1 MHAVR
6 TPLPGF
12 CDQGN
17 PLTIK
22 QEVVKVAKKV
32 AFLQGNE
39 AAAQGALY
47 AGCKFFAGYPITPST
62 EVAEVMSAEL
72 PKIGGKFIQME
83 DEIGAMSAV
92 IGASLTG
99 AKVLTATSGP
109 GLSLKQEII
118 GYGCI
123 TEVPCVIVNVM
134 RGGPS
139 TGMPTGPSQ
148 SDVMCA
154 KWGTHGDHPAICLV
168 PASVQELFEE
178 TVRAFNLAEKYR
190 TPVMVMPDEIVGHMR
205 EQIVFPEPGELEV
218 IDRTAPSVPP
228 EQYKP
233 YDTSFGDVPPLA
245 AFGSG
250 YRFHVTGLN
259 KMQDGFPTTKAQIVQ
274 AEEERQVRKVEA
286 NADDIIKYEE
296 YLTDDAE
303 VVVVAFG
310 STSRSARFAVNEARK
325 QGIKAGLFRLITFWP
340 FPEKQLLALSKKVK
354 AFITPE
360 MNLGMCTDVVKGS
373 VEGNAPVHGIFRV
386 DGEPINPGQ
395 ILDKIKEVK

>member
-1 MHAVR
+1 
-6 TPLPGF
+6 
-12 CDQGN
+12 
-17 PLTIK
+17 
-22 QEVVKVAKKV
+22 VAKKV

-83 DEIGAMSAV
+83 DEIGAMAAL
-92 IGASLTG
+92 IGGSLGG
-99 AKVLTATSGP
+99 AKALTSTSGP
-109 GLSLKQEII
+109 GLSLKQELI
-118 GYGCI
+118 GYACI
-123 TEVPCVIVNVM
+123 AEIPCVIVNVM

-148 SDVMCA
+148 SDIMSA

-190 TPVMVMPDEIVGHMR
+190 TPVMIMPDEIVAHMR
-205 EQIVFPEPGELEV
+205 ERIVFPEPGELEV
-218 IDRTAPSVPP
+218 IDRTAPTVEPTK
-228 EQYKP
+228 YKP

-245 AFGSG
+245 SFGSG
-250 YRFHVTGLN
+250 YKFHVTGLN
-259 KMQDGFPTTKAQIVQ
+259 KLPDGFPTTKAEYVQ
-274 AEEERQVRKVEA
+274 AEEERQVRKVEG
-286 NADDIIKYEE
+286 NAADIMKWEE
-296 YLTDDAE
+296 YKCDDAE
-303 VVVVAFG
+303 IIVVAFG
-310 STSRSARFAVNEARK
+310 STSRSARFAVDEARK

-340 FPEKQLLALSKKVK
+340 FPEARLLELSKKAK

-360 MNLGMCTDVVKGS
+360 MNLGMSHGVVKAA
-373 VEGNAPVHGIFRV
+373 VEGNAPVLGIFRV

-395 ILDKIKEVK
+395 IIDKMKEVK

>member
-1 MHAVR
+1 M
-6 TPLPGF
+6 
-12 CDQGN
+12 
-17 PLTIK
+17 
-22 QEVVKVAKKV
+22 AKKV
-32 AFLQGNE
+32 AFMQGNE
-39 AAAQGALY
+39 AATHGALY

-83 DEIGAMSAV
+83 DEIAAMAAV
-92 IGASLTG
+92 IGASLAG
-99 AKVLTATSGP
+99 SKVLTSTSGP
-109 GLSLKQEII
+109 GLSLKQELI
-118 GYGCI
+118 GYACI
-123 TEVPCVIVNVM
+123 AETPCVIINVM

-148 SDVMCA
+148 SDVMSA

-190 TPVMVMPDEIVGHMR
+190 TPVMVMPDEIVAHMR
-205 EQIVFPEPGELEV
+205 ERIVFPEKGELEV
-218 IDRTAPSVPP
+218 IDRTAPSVSP

-233 YDTSFGDVPPLA
+233 YDTKFGDVPPLA

-259 KMQDGFPTTKAQIVQ
+259 KAEDGFPTTKALLVQ
-274 AEEERQVRKVEA
+274 AEEERQVRKVDA
-286 NADDIIKYEE
+286 NVDDIVKFEE
-296 YLTDDAE
+296 YMLDDAE
-303 VVVVAFG
+303 IAIIAFG

-325 QGIKAGLFRLITFWP
+325 QGIKAGLFRIKTFWP
-340 FPEKQLLALSKKVK
+340 FPDKQLKALASKVK

-360 MNLGMCTDVVKGS
+360 MNLGMCT
-373 VEGNAPVHGIFRV
+373 VEVQRCAEGKAPVHGIFRV

>member
-1 MHAVR
+1 V
-6 TPLPGF
+6 G
-12 CDQGN
+12 
-17 PLTIK
+17 
-22 QEVVKVAKKV
+22 KKV

-47 AGCKFFAGYPITPST
+47 AGCTFFGGYPITPST

-83 DEIGAMSAV
+83 DEIAA
-92 IGASLTG
+92 IAAILGASLTG
-99 AKVLTATSGP
+99 DKVLTSTSGP
-109 GLSLKQEII
+109 GLSLKQELI

-123 TEVPCVIVNVM
+123 AEIPCVIYNVM

-148 SDVMCA
+148 SDIMCA

-168 PASVQELFEE
+168 PASVQETYEE
-178 TVRAFNLAEKYR
+178 IIRAFNLAEKYR
-190 TPVMVMPDEIVGHMR
+190 TPVMVMPDEIVAHMR
-205 EQIVFPEPGELEV
+205 ERIVFPEPGEIEV

-245 AFGSG
+245 GFGSG
-250 YRFHVTGLN
+250 YKFHVTGLN
-259 KMQDGFPTTKAQIVQ
+259 KMQDGFPTTKASVVQ

-286 NADDIIKYEE
+286 NAADIMKWEE
-296 YLTDDAE
+296 YLCDDAE
-303 VVVVAFG
+303 IIVVAFG

-325 QGIKAGLFRLITFWP
+325 QGIKAGMFRLITFWP
-340 FPEKQLLALSKKVK
+340 FPEERLLELSKKVK

-360 MNLGMCTDVVKGS
+360 MNLGMCTGVVKGCI
-373 VEGNAPVHGIFRV
+373 EGNAPVLGIFRV

-395 ILDKIKEVK
+395 IVDKMKEVK

>member
-1 MHAVR
+1 VNV
-6 TPLPGF
+6 G
-12 CDQGN
+12 
-17 PLTIK
+17 
-22 QEVVKVAKKV
+22 KKV

-39 AAAQGALY
+39 AAAHGALY
-47 AGCKFFAGYPITPST
+47 AGCNFFAGYPITPST
-62 EVAEVMSAEL
+62 EVAEVLSIEL
-72 PKIGGKFIQME
+72 PKVGGKFIQME
-83 DEIGAMSAV
+83 DEIGAMAALLG
-92 IGASLTG
+92 GALAGSKALTS
-99 AKVLTATSGP
+99 TSGP
-109 GLSLKQEII
+109 GLSLKQELI

-123 TEVPCVIVNVM
+123 AEIPCVVYNVM

-168 PASVQELFEE
+168 PASVQETYEE
-178 TVRAFNLAEKYR
+178 MIRAFNLSEKYR
-190 TPVMVMPDEIVGHMR
+190 TPVMVMPDEIVAHMR
-205 EQIVFPEPGELEV
+205 ERIVFPEQGEIEV
-218 IDRTAPSVPP
+218 ISRKSPTVSP

-245 AFGSG
+245 AFGSE

-259 KMQDGFPTTKAQIVQ
+259 KMQDGFPTTKASIVQ

-286 NADDIIKYEE
+286 NADDIVKFEE
-296 YLTDDAE
+296 YLLDDAE
-303 VVVVAFG
+303 IVVVAFG

-325 QGIKAGLFRLITFWP
+325 EGIKAGLFRLITYWP
-340 FPEKQLLALSKKVK
+340 FPEKQLLELSKRVK

-360 MNLGMCTDVVKGS
+360 MNLGMTHGVVKGCI
-373 VEGNAPVHGIFRV
+373 EGNAPVLGIFRV

-395 ILDKIKEVK
+395 ILDKMKEVK